1 MHHNLSEDLK
11 DNIFL
16 DAPVGI
22 LTVDADL
29 VINFANNTSLQFELN
44 NANNIDE
51 LIGVSL
57 DSLKYFQDDKL
68 RNYLSELKLGVPFEV
83 EIASKQTLD
92 GNEITVIV
100 KASPIFENE
109 IFNGAILIFED
120 FKVPLS
126 LNPAKVIENDLFNTF
141 VRSISDYFLITDTNG
156 KIQYTPQSKTLKS
169 HTNIFNKKYKKITE
183 IFSGKYS
190 SEIEELFSESL
201 NLKETIFSQ
210 NIQDDENPS
219 ISFQLTFVPIV
230 EKTGNVNFVF
240 ILFEDVT
247 ETITKIKN
255 LENEANE
262 LRTYQSISST
272 VLDAIIAFD
281 IKGNI
286 NFWNQAATRLFGFSR
301 SETFG
306 KFIGNIV
313 EEFSRSYFDKI
324 VKNIKATK
332 SWETKVQFELHGIQK
347 VISIKMALTEDEENP
362 AIVSL
367 CSDVTDRENLEKAL
381 RHSEETFRNIVTNTS
396 EYICT
401 FSLEGII
408 TYSNPYFINEFGY
421 SDFELL
427 EKELA
432 SIIDIDELDDK
443 FDLHSIIEEEQDAIE
458 LSLIKRNGEKV
469 FVLANFTA
477 VTDLQGKPKYYIGVF
492 TDVSEK
498 KTSEQE
504 LQLVRSV
511 FETAH
516 EGITLQKD
524 GKFILLNIAFANMFG
539 YDSIDEVI
547 NLDPLQFFSE
557 NDKVKVEEDYKNLI
571 SENEKPEK
579 NIYEGKKRNG
589 EIILIEKGTKKFSTK
604 NGDYISESFI
614 DITEQQKAQNALKES
629 EEKYRSITENIDD
642 AIWTFEI
649 IEKKQT
655 NVFISPSIFEI
666 TKYRPEEFIKTPKL
680 WIKIIHPDDKLSVVS
695 KLRRVYKDP
704 VRNQIELEYRIIDKL
719 GSLVWV
725 RNKLNIVRSG
735 FGTLEKIFGLLS
747 DITSSKKND
756 EKLKKTTEELK
767 TLNDSKD
774 RFITI
779 ISHDLRTPFSSILGF
794 TDLLLMERDMPEDKQ
809 TQYIEFIQ
817 ESARNMLTL
826 VNSLLDWTRLQTGRI
841 DYVAERLDANT
852 VVQNSIQMLTG
863 SAMQKNIKLY
873 STIDSE
879 TYVHGDRNLLLQ
891 VFNNLISNA
900 IKFTN
905 NDGEIFITAEPI
917 VDKKVI
923 QFSINDDG
931 VGISDSDVEKLF
943 SVDSKFTTNGTKGE
957 KGSGLGLSL
966 VKEIITKHGGEIYV
980 ESELGVGTSFIF
992 TIPIASTKILLI
1004 DDSPTDAI
1012 LYKKL
1017 LNNIIPNYD
1026 VTIANNGVEGFNQIE
1041 KSLPALV
1048 ITDHDVPEMSGF
1060 QLAKTVMESE
1070 LKYRPPIIVLSSD
1083 ITTDIKKEYEELG
1096 VEYVFKKPVD
1106 LTVFK
1111 NAIEK
1116 SLQKALMI

>member
-1 MHHNLSEDLK
+1 M
-11 DNIFL
+11 

-22 LTVDADL
+22 LTVDAEL
-29 VINFANNTSLQFELN
+29 AINFANESLLQFELT
-44 NANNIDE
+44 NASKINDLLGI
-51 LIGVSL
+51 SL
-57 DSLKYFQDDKL
+57 NSLNYFQTNNLKDNL
-68 RNYLSELKLGVPFEV
+68 IELKEGIPFEV
-83 EIASKQTLD
+83 ELLSKKTLD

-100 KASPIFENE
+100 KASPYFEDE
-109 IFNGAILIFED
+109 VFVGAILILED

-126 LNPAKVIENDLFNTF
+126 LSPTKIIENDLFNTF
-141 VRSISDYFLITDTNG
+141 VKSISTYFLITDKEGNI
-156 KIQYTPQSKTLKS
+156 KYTPKIESLKS
-169 HTNIFNKKYKKITE
+169 HKDIFSKKHKNITE

-190 SEIEELFSESL
+190 KEINELFSESL
-201 NLKETIFSQ
+201 NTKETVFSQ
-210 NIQDDENPS
+210 NIIDERNPS
-219 ISFQLTFVPIV
+219 ISFQLTFIPIV
-230 EKTGNVNFVF
+230 QKPGKINFVF
-240 ILFEDVT
+240 VLFEDVT

-255 LENEANE
+255 LENEASE

-286 NFWNQAATRLFGFSR
+286 NFWNPAATRVFGLSR

-313 EEFSRSYFDKI
+313 EEFSRNYFDKI
-324 VKNIKATK
+324 VKNLQVKKT
-332 SWETKVQFELHGIQK
+332 WETKIYMDLHGVK
-347 VISIKMALTEDEENP
+347 RVISIKMALTEDEENTS
-362 AIVSL
+362 IVAL
-367 CSDVTDRENLEKAL
+367 CSDITDRENLEKSL
-381 RHSEETFRNIVTNTS
+381 RHSEETFRSIVTNTS

-401 FSLEGII
+401 FSLDGII
-408 TYSNPYFINEFGY
+408 TYNNPYFINEFGY
-421 SDFELL
+421 SDFEFL

-443 FDLHSIIEEEQDAIE
+443 FDLQSIIEDEQDAIE
-458 LSLIKRNGEKV
+458 LSLLKKNGEKV

-504 LQLVRSV
+504 LKLVRSV

-539 YDSIDEVI
+539 YKSIEEVME
-547 NLDPLQFFSE
+547 LDPLQFYDESDQIKIEKNYQSSLIE
-557 NDKVKVEEDYKNLI
+557 NDKPIKNVFNVK
-571 SENEKPEK
+571 
-579 NIYEGKKRNG
+579 KKNG
-589 EIILIEKGTKKFSTK
+589 EIILIEKGTQKFSTK

-614 DITEQQKAQNALKES
+614 DITEQQAAQNALQES

-642 AIWTFEI
+642 AIWTFELVN
-649 IEKKQT
+649 EKLT
-655 NVFISPSIFEI
+655 NVFISPSIYEI
-666 TKYRPEEFIKTPKL
+666 TKYTSDEFGLDSKL
-680 WIKIIHPDDKLSVVS
+680 WIRIIHPDDKQGVIS

-704 VRNQIELEYRIIDKL
+704 VRKQIDLEYRIIDKL

-725 RNKLNIVRSG
+725 RNKLNFVRSD
-735 FGTLEKIFGLLS
+735 FGKLEKIFGLFS

-756 EKLKKTTEELK
+756 EKLQKTTDELK

-774 RFITI
+774 KFITI

-809 TQYIEFIQ
+809 TEYIGFIQ

-841 DYVAERLDANT
+841 EYVAERLDANT
-852 VVQNSIQMLTG
+852 VVQNSIQMLGG
-863 SAMQKNIKLY
+863 SAIQKNINLH
-873 STIDSE
+873 STIDHE
-879 TYVHGDRNLLLQ
+879 IFVHGDRNLLLQ

-905 NDGEIFITAEPI
+905 NNGEIFIAAEPI

-931 VGISDSDVEKLF
+931 VGISDSDIDKLF
-943 SVDSKFTTNGTKGE
+943 SVESKYTTNGTKGE

-966 VKEIITKHGGEIYV
+966 VKEIISKHGGEIYV

-992 TIPIASTKILLI
+992 TIPISSTKILLI
-1004 DDSPTDAI
+1004 DNSPTDAI

-1017 LNNIIPNYD
+1017 LNNIIPNYE
-1026 VTIANNGVEGFNQIE
+1026 VILANNGVDAFKIIE
-1041 KSLPALV
+1041 ESLPALV

-1060 QLAKTVMESE
+1060 ELVKTVMESE

-1083 ITTDIKKEYEELG
+1083 ITHDITKEYEELG
-1096 VEYVFKKPVD
+1096 VEYVFKKPID

-1116 SLQKALMI
+1116 SLQKALMT